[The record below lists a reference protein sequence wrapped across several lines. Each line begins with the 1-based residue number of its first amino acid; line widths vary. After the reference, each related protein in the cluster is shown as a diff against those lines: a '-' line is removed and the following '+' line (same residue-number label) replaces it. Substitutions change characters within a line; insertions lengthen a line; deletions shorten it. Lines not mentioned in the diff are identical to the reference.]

1 MKELIR
7 TKVDKF
13 DIENSLSFEKL
24 EKNKDNIEKYLIN
37 IEDVFNNFKN
47 VYLSERKKELFLNG
61 VNLRGFEKF
70 EDGTYKIYCNRFIG
84 LGIVKNGFLKRDIV
98 F

>member
-24 EKNKDNIEKYLIN
+24 EKNLIN